1 VLIFSQFKIMLNVLE
16 DYLRLA
22 GYPFE
27 RIDGDVKSRDR
38 QNAIDRFSKGAP
50 LSRMQESFRSLCL
63 GPGSDGFPF
72 AWQLNLL
79 KRAFF
84 EPVFSAE
91 QGQQTAS
98 CSSSRHGR
106 AARGSR

>member
-1 VLIFSQFKIMLNVLE
+1 MVRLQVLIFSQFKIMLNVLE

-50 LSRMQESFRSLCL
+50 LDCNQNLNAKSL
-63 GPGSDGFPF
+63 S
-72 AWQLNLL
+72 
-79 KRAFF
+79 RAFQR
-84 EPVFSAE
+84 SSL
-91 QGQQTAS
+91 AS
-98 CSSSRHGR
+98 LTHSLR
-106 AARGSR
+106 ARLLSLIAVA